1 MNDNTIPP
9 WVFRLIGWIII
20 ANIAFT
26 IIASGALTNP
36 WSYVIMPVVYLI
48 ARHYNR
54 RFPYPKQPTIISRD
68 GRQYEEINQPD
79 ALLKR
84 YRPVEKN
91 DGI

>member
-20 ANIAFT
+20 ANIAFI

-36 WSYVIMPVVYLI
+36 WSYVIMAVVYLI
-48 ARHYNR
+48 ARHYNK
-54 RFPYPKQPTIISRD
+54 RFPYPTIISRD
-68 GRQYEEINQPD
+68 GRRYEEINRPG

-84 YRPVEKN
+84 YRPVDN
-91 DGI
+91 DNA